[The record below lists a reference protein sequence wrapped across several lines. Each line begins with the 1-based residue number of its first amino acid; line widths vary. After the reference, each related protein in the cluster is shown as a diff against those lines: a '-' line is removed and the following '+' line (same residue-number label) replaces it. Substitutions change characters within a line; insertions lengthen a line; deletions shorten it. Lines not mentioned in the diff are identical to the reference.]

1 MKKLTSLILAL
12 MLVFTSAYAAAP
24 IYSLYDETEYIDG
37 LKISHIRSLTKNGWL
52 NINIASADLSK
63 DYIDAELLKDE
74 NDIRKLTNV
83 KTLAEKA
90 DTYVAVNGD
99 FFSWSSTE
107 KGKGS
112 PVGVEIKDGEKLT
125 SYAKASTSNA
135 VFVKTDDKHMLF
147 DYIDTYMTVTAPNGE
162 GTQIK
167 HINKYDDLD
176 GIVMYNSKWGETS
189 PGSHAYQVEMVVE
202 DDTVTAIN
210 YDAGPCK
217 IPENGYVLSFL
228 KDRTTFLL
236 DNFQIGDKIV
246 FDISLQPNYENINLA
261 MGGGTL
267 LVKDGKTAK
276 NTHNIAGLNPR
287 TALGLDKDGKTLYL
301 ITVDGRQADSIGV
314 SLAEL
319 SEILI
324 NNGIYNAINLDGG
337 GSTTMVAKNTETGA
351 NEVINLPS
359 EGSLRS
365 VINGIGIKMTAAKGN
380 ASRMVL
386 KPASDTVFKGTSSL
400 VEILLYDENGMYI
413 GTVAP
418 DVAEWSCE
426 NGKIEDGFYYPE
438 TEGIGKVFA
447 TYQNGI
453 DENVIEASCE
463 FNVLGDIS
471 AIYPSTKT
479 VKLGVGEKQYISL
492 EGCDKDGKSA
502 PINLKDTD
510 INFTDD
516 VFTREG
522 NNLVGAKEG
531 SAIMTIACKNVNT
544 HIALYCGNIAED
556 IPLPDDVSS
565 LDGLKQITPDA
576 NSFYFTAFGSPV
588 SKNTLLER
596 AIVRKFNEKTAQNTE
611 VSIFSGNKTDSVNTK
626 IKSVK
631 TDVCEVYE
639 YKNCLFVTANNYGG
653 TISGNSLSQ
662 WQKIISALD
671 GTTSKNVFLILRE
684 KPVFKSKN
692 EQDLFDD
699 LTEKYLSDKSG
710 RRGFVLYDGEVNSVY
725 AKGGVKYFEL
735 KGIRGSNISNYADS
749 EYFSF
754 AVENGNV
761 TYGIKKV
768 FE

>member
-1 MKKLTSLILAL
+1 MKKIISFILLFTLI
-12 MLVFTSAYAAAP
+12 FTSASAAAP
-24 IYSLYDETEYIDG
+24 IYSLYDETSYIDG
-37 LKISHIRSLTKNGWL
+37 LKITHIRSLTKNGWL

-63 DYIDAELLKDE
+63 EYIDAALLKDE

-99 FFSWSSTE
+99 FFSWSSAE

-112 PVGVEIKDGEKLT
+112 SVGVEIKDGEKLT
-125 SYAKASTSNA
+125 SYAKDSTSNA
-135 VFVKTDDKHMLF
+135 VFIKTDDKNMLF

-162 GTQIK
+162 GAQIK

-189 PGSHAYQVEMVVE
+189 PGSYAYQVEMVVE

-210 YDAGPCK
+210 YDQGPCK

-228 KDRTTFLL
+228 KDRTTFLI
-236 DNFQIGDKIV
+236 DNFQIGDKIA
-246 FDISLQPNYENINLA
+246 FDISVKPNYENINLA

-276 NTHNIAGLNPR
+276 NTHNISGLNPR
-287 TALGLDKDGKTLYL
+287 TALGLDKDGKVLYL
-301 ITVDGRQADSIGV
+301 ITVDGRQEASVGV

-337 GSTTMVAKNTETGA
+337 GSTTMVAKNAETLE

-365 VINGIGIKMTAAKGN
+365 VINGIGIKMTAEKGEAAK
-380 ASRMVL
+380 MVINS
-386 KPASDTVFKGTSSL
+386 ASDTVFAGMS
-400 VEILLYDENGMYI
+400 VYAECLLYDSNGMYL
-413 GTVAP
+413 GTAP
-418 DVAEWSCE
+418 SEDVEYSCE
-426 NGKIEDGFYYPE
+426 NGKFEDGFYYPE
-438 TEGIGKVFA
+438 SEGEGRVFA
-447 TYQNGI
+447 KYKDG
-453 DENVIEASCE
+453 IEASLE
-463 FNVLGDIS
+463 FTVLGS
-471 AIYPSTKT
+471 LAAIYPN
-479 VKLGVGEKQYISL
+479 VKSVRLDVGQKQYISL
-492 EGCDKDGKSA
+492 EGCDKNGRSA

-516 VFTREG
+516 VVVREG
-522 NNLVGAKEG
+522 NNLVGAKAG
-531 SAIMTIACKNVNT
+531 SAIMTAACKNVNT
-544 HIALYCGNIAED
+544 HIALYCGDVSED
-556 IPLPDDVSS
+556 IPLPADVCETEP
-565 LDGLKQITPDA
+565 LREIQNGE

-596 AIVRKFNEKTAQNTE
+596 AVLRRLDGKISNNASVALFA
-611 VSIFSGNKTDSVNTK
+611 GNKTDTVNIKT
-626 IKSVK
+626 KSVK

-639 YKNCLFVTANNYGG
+639 YKNSLFVSVNNYNG
-653 TISGNSLSQ
+653 TISGNGFSQ

-671 GTTSKNVFLILRE
+671 STTSKNVFLILRE
-684 KPVFKSKN
+684 KPVFNSKN

-699 LTEKYLSDKSG
+699 LVKKYLSDKSG
-710 RRGFVLYDGEVNSVY
+710 KSGFVLYDGSENLMY
-725 AKGGVKYFEL
+725 ALNGVKYFEL
-735 KGIRGSNISNYADS
+735 KGMRNADVS
-749 EYFSF
+749 TFSDIEYYTF
-754 AVENGNV
+754 AVDGDSV
-761 TYGIKKV
+761 TYGIKKI
-768 FE
+768 FD

>member
-12 MLVFTSAYAAAP
+12 MFLFASVSAAAP
-24 IYSLYDETEYIDG
+24 IYSLYDETNYIDG
-37 LKISHIRSLTKNGWL
+37 LKITHIRSLTKNGWL
-52 NINIASADLSK
+52 NINIASADLNK

-90 DTYVAVNGD
+90 DTFVAVNGD
-99 FFSWSSTE
+99 FFSWSSAE

-125 SYAKASTSNA
+125 SYAQASTSNA

-162 GTQIK
+162 GVQIK

-189 PGSHAYQVEMVVE
+189 PGSYAYQVEMVVE

-246 FDISLQPNYENINLA
+246 FDISLKPNYENINLA

-276 NTHNIAGLNPR
+276 NTHNISGLNPR

-301 ITVDGRQADSIGV
+301 ITVDGRQADSVGV
-314 SLAEL
+314 SLDEL

-337 GSTTMVAKNTETGA
+337 GSTTMVAKNIETGV
-351 NEVINLPS
+351 NEVVNLPS

-365 VINGIGIKMTAAKGN
+365 VINGIGIKMTAQKGEAAK
-380 ASRMVL
+380 MVI

-400 VEILLYDENGMYI
+400 AEAFLYDQNGMYL
-413 GTVAP
+413 GKALNDEV
-418 DVAEWSCE
+418 EWSCE
-426 NGKIEDGFYYPE
+426 NGRIEDGFYYPE
-438 TEGIGKVFA
+438 NEGTGRIFA

-453 DENVIEASCE
+453 EASADI
-463 FNVLGDIS
+463 NVLGDIA
-471 AIYPSTKT
+471 AIYPSTKS
-479 VKLGVGEKQYISL
+479 VKLNIGEKQYISL
-492 EGCDKDGKSA
+492 EGCDKSGRSA

-510 INFTDD
+510 INYTDD

-522 NNLVGAKEG
+522 NNLVGAKTG

-544 HIALYCGNIAED
+544 HIALYCGVENDD
-556 IPLPDDVSS
+556 IPLPEDVSNEEK
-565 LDGLKQITPDA
+565 LKEISPDE

-588 SKNTLLER
+588 AKNTLLES
-596 AIVRKFNEKTAQNTE
+596 AVVRKLNDSAAKMSEIAVFA
-611 VSIFSGNKTDSVNTK
+611 GNRADTVKTK

-631 TDVCEVYE
+631 TDVNEVYE
-639 YKNCLFVTANNYGG
+639 YKNCLFISVNNYNG
-653 TISGNSLSQ
+653 TISGNGFSQ

-671 GTTSKNVFLILRE
+671 GATSKNVFLILRE
-684 KPVFKSKN
+684 KPVFTSKN

-699 LTEKYLSDKSG
+699 LLENYLSDKSG
-710 RRGFVLYDGEVNSVY
+710 KRGFVIYDGEENSVY
-725 AKGGVKYFEL
+725 AKNGVKYFEL
-735 KGIRGSNISNYADS
+735 KGVRGADVKTFAKI
-749 EYFSF
+749 EYFIF
-754 AVENGNV
+754 AVDGDTV
-761 TYGIKKV
+761 TYGLKKI